1 MKIDKSD
8 INKIIETA
16 EELISRYKAFHVD
29 IDNINDLGEY
39 DKYIIEKVKNNGSC
53 ILCQTAVSI
62 CEREKSNFHHCKF
75 CIYNLDKGDDY
86 WQVFRYACSRGFPK
100 SFDRIYEYGELYPF
114 DKDRIKN
121 AILERIYILENLI
134 IEEEE
139 SE

>member
-1 MKIDKSD
+1 MKIDKSY
-8 INKIIETA
+8 INKIIAVA

-29 IDNINDLGEY
+29 IDNINDLREY
-39 DKYIIEKVKNNGSC
+39 DKYIIEKVKNNGRC

-62 CEREKSNFHHCKF
+62 CEGEKYDFPHCKF
-75 CIYNLDKGDDY
+75 CIYNLDKGDVH
-86 WQVFRYACSRGFPK
+86 WKVSRYACSRGFPK
-100 SFDRIYEYGELYPF
+100 SFDRIYGYGELYPF